1 MSESQDISNREPVE
15 NLVVLL
21 RGFFATPV
29 LSSLGRLGVLQKMR
43 EMEYFHAESFPVI
56 KNKKLLQDSLNY
68 LLRLGLISIDTGNL
82 QHYKVS
88 KKGSEVFRRV
98 NSFYVPH
105 SYADYLT
112 KYHEMIQV
120 EDGSVTPEVE
130 RLENVIGS
138 GITHLRYFP
147 PAVSFLK
154 RKTKFDILIDI
165 GCGDGHFL
173 STVLKEVVGKKIV
186 AIDMSEIS
194 TERTKANLLEE
205 YPDLDLTTYCCD
217 GANVQE
223 WSKLV
228 PKDIDASQIAISMW
242 FLLQEISKS
251 NPNVVIEFLIKVQK
265 NFPKSPIIIG
275 EMVRQ
280 SDEILQKNNHR
291 SLIPEYL
298 FFHEMS
304 KQGVLPWEDY
314 LNIIKK
320 VGYEI
325 VVEKLFDE
333 VPDIQGR
340 LIPSTFVW
348 CLIPKENND
357 E

>member
-1 MSESQDISNREPVE
+1 
-15 NLVVLL
+15 
-21 RGFFATPV
+21 
-29 LSSLGRLGVLQKMR
+29 
-43 EMEYFHAESFPVI
+43 
-56 KNKKLLQDSLNY
+56 LQDSLNY
-68 LLRLGLISIDTGNL
+68 LLRLGLISKDTDNL

-88 KKGSEVFRRV
+88 KNGSEVFRRV

-112 KYHEMIQV
+112 KYHDMIQV

-194 TERTKANLLEE
+194 TERTKSNLLEE

-228 PKDIDASQIAISMW
+228 PEDTDTSQIAISMW

-251 NPNVVIEFLIKVQK
+251 NPNAVIEFLNKVRI

-314 LNIIKK
+314 LDIIKK

-333 VPDIQGR
+333 VPDVKGK

-348 CLIPKENND
+348 CLIPKENPD

>member
-1 MSESQDISNREPVE
+1 MNEVQHLNNREPVE

-29 LSSLGRLGVLQKMR
+29 LSSLGRLGVLKQMR
-43 EMEYFHAESFPVI
+43 EMEYFGVDSFPVI
-56 KNKKLLQDSLNY
+56 KNKKLLQDSFNY
-68 LLRLGLISIDTGNL
+68 FLRLGLISKDTNHL
-82 QHYKVS
+82 QYYNVTKN
-88 KKGSEVFRRV
+88 GSEVFRRV

-112 KYHEMIQV
+112 KFHEMIQV
-120 EDGSVTPEVE
+120 EDGLVTPEVE

-154 RKTKFDILIDI
+154 RKTNFKILVDI

-173 STVLKEVVGKKIV
+173 STVMKEVVGKKIV

-194 TERTKANLLEE
+194 TERTKLNLLEE

-223 WSKLV
+223 WRKLV
-228 PKDIDASQIAISMW
+228 SADTDSSRVAISMW

-251 NPNVVIEFLIKVQK
+251 NPNAVIEFLNEVRE

-304 KQGVLPWEDY
+304 KQGVLPWDDY
-314 LNIIKK
+314 LSIINK

-333 VPDIQGR
+333 VPDAQGR

-348 CLIPKENND
+348 CLTPKEKTH

>member
-1 MSESQDISNREPVE
+1 MIENQDFSNREPVE

-43 EMEYFHAESFPVI
+43 EMESFGAESFPVI

-68 LLRLGLISIDTGNL
+68 LLRLGLISKDTDNL
-82 QHYKVS
+82 RHYKVS
-88 KKGSEVFRRV
+88 KNGSEVFRRV

-112 KYHEMIQV
+112 KYHDMIQV

-194 TERTKANLLEE
+194 TERTKSNLLEE

-228 PKDIDASQIAISMW
+228 PEDTDTSQIAISMW

-251 NPNVVIEFLIKVQK
+251 NPNAVIEFLNKVRI

-314 LNIIKK
+314 LDIIKK

-333 VPDIQGR
+333 VPDVKGK

-348 CLIPKENND
+348 CLIPKENPD

>member
-1 MSESQDISNREPVE
+1 MSENQDISNREPVE

-43 EMEYFHAESFPVI
+43 EMEYFDGESFPVI

-68 LLRLGLISIDTGNL
+68 LLRLGLISKDTDNL

-228 PKDIDASQIAISMW
+228 LNDTDTSQIAISMW

-251 NPNVVIEFLIKVQK
+251 NPNAVIEFLNKVRK

-280 SDEILQKNNHR
+280 SDAILQKNNHR

-333 VPDIQGR
+333 VPDAQGR

-348 CLIPKENND
+348 CLTPKEKTH